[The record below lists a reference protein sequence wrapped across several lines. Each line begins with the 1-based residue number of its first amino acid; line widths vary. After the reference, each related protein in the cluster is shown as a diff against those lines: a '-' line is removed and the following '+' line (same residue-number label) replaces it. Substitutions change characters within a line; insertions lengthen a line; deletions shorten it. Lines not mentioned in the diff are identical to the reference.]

1 MIPIKA
7 KELKSLKDRAI
18 GLIGKQ
24 KVDPVYFKT
33 RWGIHTFGLKFPIDI
48 LILDKEKRVVAL
60 KKTLKPNRIFF
71 WNPRF
76 DRVLELSNGSMQRK
90 NIQVGETIQLDLSN
104 E

>member
-90 NIQVGETIQLDLSN
+90 NIQIGDTIQLDLSS